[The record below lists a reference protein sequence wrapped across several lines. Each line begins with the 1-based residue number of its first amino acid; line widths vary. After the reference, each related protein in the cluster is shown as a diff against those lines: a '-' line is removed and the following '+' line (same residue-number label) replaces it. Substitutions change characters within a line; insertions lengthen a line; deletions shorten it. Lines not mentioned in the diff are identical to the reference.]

1 MKKIFIDTNV
11 LIDYSK
17 GFGLKLKPLLEK
29 QAKNL
34 IRLYINPIV
43 IVEYMNDYNLTN
55 KETIKKAE
63 QFLQNFY
70 LINTNGDIA
79 LVTANILRTKQ
90 ILYIGDALIAD
101 TCLENKLELM
111 TNNQKDFKNV
121 RGLKI
126 FNFDSNYLTEQ
137 EDLKNIGKIH
147 KVISKA
153 RKEL

>member
-1 MKKIFIDTNV
+1 MKKIFIDTNI
-11 LIDYSK
+11 LIDFSK

-29 QAKNL
+29 QTKNL
-34 IRLYINPIV
+34 VHLYINPII

-63 QFLQNFY
+63 QFLQNFS

-90 ILYIGDALIAD
+90 ILYIGDALIAA

-111 TNNQKDFKNV
+111 TNNQKDFKKV
-121 RGLKI
+121 KSLK
-126 FNFDSNYLTEQ
+126 FY
-137 EDLKNIGKIH
+137 H
-147 KVISKA
+147 
-153 RKEL
+153 